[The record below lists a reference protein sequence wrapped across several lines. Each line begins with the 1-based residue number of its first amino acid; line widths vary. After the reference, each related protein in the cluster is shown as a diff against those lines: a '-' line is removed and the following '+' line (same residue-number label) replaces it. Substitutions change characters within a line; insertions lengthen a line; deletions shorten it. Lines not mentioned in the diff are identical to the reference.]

1 MAKSISCRLECY
13 TSWGARCKNQ
23 KYNSISEA
31 RKEGSWMRDNGY
43 CFSFRIIR
51 NELLMNY

>member
-23 KYNSISEA
+23 KYDSISEA
-31 RKEGSWMRDNGY
+31 REEGSWMRDNGY

-51 NELLMNY
+51 NEL